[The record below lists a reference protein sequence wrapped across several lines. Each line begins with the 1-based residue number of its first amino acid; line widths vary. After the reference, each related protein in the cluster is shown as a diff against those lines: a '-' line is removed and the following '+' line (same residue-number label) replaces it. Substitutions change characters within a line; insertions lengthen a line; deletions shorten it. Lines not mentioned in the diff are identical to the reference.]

1 MNPLGFQHNKEM
13 YMSRS
18 RLLAL
23 IVASLSA
30 ASGAGAQVR
39 SSVIKPGA
47 AIALS
52 PKIDVVRTDLAVT
65 AVSDGNT
72 PSPLRGVLSSDAE
85 NAPGERD
92 SYAIV
97 PRTQSPL
104 LAGIGL
110 GINTRRLKDD
120 PNVQTYL
127 DVAKLGLNGFAI
139 HTTLLAGH
147 KYMLADCLGIKV
159 HAGEFIMTVPDPD
172 LRIEN
177 TGIVLTFN
185 IPQISMTAVSLR
197 FRPDVTDLAQPC
209 HFSGAQG
216 IGASAENVRLEMHFD
231 PILDLQKCKIGSM
244 GHITQ
249 IWRIGKLRMAPLP
262 TAVADLSANIVEDA
276 LTYVSNFNV
285 VDRIVAGLNGA
296 AGSQCHA

>member
-1 MNPLGFQHNKEM
+1 MMK
-13 YMSRS
+13 SRFVVP
-18 RLLAL
+18 AFVGVIL
-23 IVASLSA
+23 ICGSA
-30 ASGAGAQVR
+30 AAQVR
-39 SSVIKPGA
+39 LPTATKPVAKPAIVA
-47 AIALS
+47 APAVKVEVVKVDLS
-52 PKIDVVRTDLAVT
+52 TT
-65 AVSDGNT
+65 TVSEGT
-72 PSPLRGVLSSDAE
+72 TESAIRGLMSSDAE

-92 SYAIV
+92 NYAVV
-97 PRTQSPL
+97 PKAQTAL
-104 LAGIGL
+104 LAGFRL
-110 GINTRRLKDD
+110 SSHTRRLKDD

-127 DVAKLGLNGFAI
+127 DVAKYGLNGFEI

-147 KYMLADCLGIKV
+147 KYMISDCLGIKI
-159 HAGEFIMTVPDPD
+159 HAGEFVLKIPDPD
-172 LRIEN
+172 LRVEN

-185 IPQISMTAVSLR
+185 IPQISMTAVSFR

-216 IGASAENVRLEMHFD
+216 IGASADNVRLEMHFD
-231 PILDLQKCKIGSM
+231 PILDLEQCKIGSM
-244 GHITQ
+244 GHMTQ